1 MKESRILIACGIYQD
16 ELAHVLASIDIPD
29 LKIIWL
35 EAGLDN
41 NLEMLEAK
49 LDEAIS
55 ESRAAGETSLR
66 LMFGRACL
74 PHMAEFA
81 EQRGVTTLSAKNC
94 IAALIG
100 DERKLELEKDRTM
113 VITPAWVRKM
123 WLDPAGVK
131 TILGWTETDFR
142 INLGRYDRLLI
153 LDTGL
158 NPLTDD
164 EILEAFDLIQVPLE
178 FEPCDLELFRT
189 NCLSFLA

>member
-1 MKESRILIACGIYQD
+1 MKEKVLIACGIYQD
-16 ELAHVLASIDIPD
+16 ELEHILSSIDGGEI
-29 LKIIWL
+29 KIVWL

-55 ESRAAGETSLR
+55 ENRAGSDLR

-74 PHMAEFA
+74 PHMPEFA
-81 EQRGVTTLSAKNC
+81 AKREVTTLSAKNC

-100 DERKLELEKDRTM
+100 DERKLELEKNRTM
-113 VITPAWVRKM
+113 VVTPAWVRKM
-123 WLDPAGVK
+123 WLDPNGVK
-131 TILGWTETDFR
+131 AILGWTETDFR
-142 INLGRYDRLLI
+142 INLGRYDRILI

-178 FEPCDLELFRT
+178 FEACDLDHFRN

>member
-1 MKESRILIACGIYQD
+1 MRESKVVIACGIYQD
-16 ELAHVLASIDIPD
+16 ELEHVLASIEAPD

-35 EAGLDN
+35 ESGLDN

-49 LDEAIS
+49 LDETIS
-55 ESRAAGETSLR
+55 ESLAAGVTGLSL
-66 LMFGRACL
+66 LFGRACL

-81 EQRGVTTLSAKNC
+81 ARRGVTTLSAKNC

-100 DERKLELEKDRTM
+100 DERKLELEKDKTM
-113 VITPAWVRKM
+113 VVTPAWVRKM
-123 WLDPAGVK
+123 WLDPGGVK

-142 INLGRYDRLLI
+142 INLGRYDRILV

-178 FEPCDLELFRT
+178 FEPCDLALFRD
-189 NCLSFLA
+189 NCLAFLA